1 MKAQDQQQIIPQTC
15 PVCDSSQKYLSY
27 TPLEMK
33 NIVHISCE
41 KCSSN
46 ILAFLS
52 RNDMGIMTVGI
63 VTDLSL
69 SEARKFIFT
78 KSVSFDDVLVL
89 HEMFLQHKLTTK
101 DLL

>member
-15 PVCDSSQKYLSY
+15 PVCDSPQKYLLY
-27 TPLEMK
+27 TPLNVK
-33 NIVHISCE
+33 NIIHISCK

-52 RNDMGIMTVGI
+52 KNDMGIMTVGI
-63 VTDLSL
+63 VTDLSF
-69 SEARKFIFT
+69 SEAQKFMST

-89 HEMFLQHKLTTK
+89 HETFLQHKLTTK